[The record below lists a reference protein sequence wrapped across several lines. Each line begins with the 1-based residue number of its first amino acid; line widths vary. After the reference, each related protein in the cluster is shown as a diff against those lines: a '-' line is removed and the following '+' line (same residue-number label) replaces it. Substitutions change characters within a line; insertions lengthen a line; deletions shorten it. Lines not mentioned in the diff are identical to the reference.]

1 MSPAGRRDLV
11 IIGGG
16 AAGLVVAS
24 VAAQLGLAV
33 TLIERGERLGGDC
46 LHTGCVPSKSLLHAA
61 RVAYTVRHAAGAGL
75 EAALSP
81 VDLGRVMDRVHAVI
95 DRIQEHDDPER
106 FRGYGCEVLLGEAAR
121 FVSPH
126 EVEVGGRRIRGR
138 RFVIATGSR
147 PVVPPVPGLEAA
159 APLTNENVFALRE
172 LPRRLVVLGAGPVG
186 LELGQAFARLG
197 SRVTVIERL
206 EGLLPQG
213 EPALAAALRQRL
225 EAEGMVFLTGTTVE
239 SVTPGADGQVV
250 LCSDGRTIE
259 ADRIL
264 VAAGRRPDV
273 AGLGLDAAGVAAGPH
288 GIRVDRRLRTTQ
300 RHIYACGDVCGP
312 YAFTHMAE
320 YQAGIV
326 IGNAV
331 FRLPRRAD
339 YRVVPQVI
347 YTDPEYA
354 QVGLTEHQARARGLD
369 PVVLEFS
376 FSGIDR
382 ALTDDESW
390 GGMRLITR
398 RGHILGASLL
408 GPRAGELIHEVA
420 LAMKAGATVGDLS
433 ATIHAYPTL
442 AQIHRRTANT
452 FYAGKLFSPATRR
465 LVKWL
470 NRLLP

>member
-1 MSPAGRRDLV
+1 MSPSRRRDLV

-16 AAGLVVAS
+16 PAGLVVAS

-33 TLIERGERLGGDC
+33 TLIERSERLGGDC
-46 LHTGCVPSKSLLHAA
+46 LHTGCVPSKTLIHAA
-61 RVAYTVRHAAGAGL
+61 RAAHTVARAGQWGL
-75 EAALSP
+75 EATLSP
-81 VDLGRVMDRVHAVI
+81 VELDRVMARVRAVI

-106 FRGYGCEVLLGEAAR
+106 FRGYGCEVLLGEPAR
-121 FVSPH
+121 FVSPR
-126 EVEVGGRRIRGR
+126 EVEVGGRRLHGR

-147 PVVPPVPGLEAA
+147 PVVPPIPGLEAA
-159 APLTNENVFALRE
+159 APLTSENVFALRE

-206 EGLLPQG
+206 PGLLPQG
-213 EPALAAALRQRL
+213 EPALAVALRRRL
-225 EAEGMVFLTGTTVE
+225 EAEGMVFHTGTTVE
-239 SVTPGADGQVV
+239 SVTPGADGHVL
-250 LCSDGRTIE
+250 LCSGGPAVE

-273 AGLGLDAAGVAAGPH
+273 AGLGLDAAGVATGPH
-288 GIRVDRRLRTTQ
+288 GIRVDRCLRTTQ
-300 RHIYACGDVCGP
+300 RHIHACGDVCGP
-312 YAFTHMAE
+312 YPFTHMAE

-326 IGNAV
+326 ISNAV

-354 QVGLTEHQARARGLD
+354 QVGLTEGQARARGLH
-369 PVVLEFS
+369 PVVLEFP

-382 ALTDDESW
+382 ALTDDAPW
-390 GGMRLITR
+390 GGMRLVTR
-398 RGHILGASLL
+398 RGRILGASLL
-408 GPRAGELIHEVA
+408 GPHAGELIHEVA

-442 AQIHRRTANT
+442 AQIHRRAANT
-452 FYAGKLFSPATRR
+452 FYAGKLFSPAARR

-470 NRLLP
+470 NRLP